1 MKVTA
6 MFSTAKASKLV
17 KSTLLAAPL
26 ALAPAVS
33 SVLMQSLELDG
44 FQSGVVYA
52 QEQQA
57 EQKPKYK
64 TRKTPALREKVFK
77 QLAKVQELTNPDTE
91 KKPDAKPNFPE
102 ALKVLDKI
110 SAGTTK
116 GKWNQYELAQLYNYY
131 GFVYYTLENYPEAIK
146 YYKLVVAQSPH
157 IPEGLEVGTLYTIAQ
172 LYFVQEDYKNAIVNL
187 KKWMELSPIVG
198 ADAYIL
204 LGQAYY
210 QMNDM
215 KQALT
220 NVNIA
225 VKRFEDKG
233 KIPKEN
239 WYSLQRALYYDK
251 GDNKTVIA
259 ILEKMVRHYPK
270 ATYYKQLSGMFGAV
284 GREKDQLH
292 MLDAAYQMGAVTK
305 EKELLNLA
313 YLYMGEDY
321 PYRAARLV
329 DKGIK
334 DDNIEATS
342 KNLELLAT
350 AWRLAQEV
358 KKSIPEMEK
367 AAKKSDK
374 GDLYARLAGIYLDND
389 MHKKALDA
397 GATAIKR
404 GGIKRIDQLQ
414 IVLGMA
420 NANQKKYSKAIKA
433 FKEAAK
439 DKRSKKFALQW
450 IQYCESEIKREK
462 QLAAK

>member
-1 MKVTA
+1 MNMKAVFLKPA
-6 MFSTAKASKLV
+6 FSRLV
-17 KSTLLAAPL
+17 KRTLLAVPL
-26 ALAPAVS
+26 AAAPAVT
-33 SVLMQSLELDG
+33 SVMMQAVDVDG

-52 QEQQA
+52 QEEKAA
-57 EQKPKYK
+57 EKPKYK

-77 QLAKVQELTNPDTE
+77 QLAKVQELTSPE
-91 KKPDAKPNFPE
+91 EEGAKPNFPE
-102 ALKVLDKI
+102 ALKVLKDI
-110 SAGTTK
+110 ESGAS
-116 GKWNQYELAQLYNYY
+116 KWNQYEMAQLYNYY
-131 GFVYYTLENYPEAIK
+131 GFVYYTLENFKEAIK

-172 LYFVQEDYKNAIVNL
+172 LYFVQEDYRNAITTL

-204 LGQAYY
+204 LGQGYY
-210 QMNDM
+210 QINDM

-225 VKRFEDKG
+225 VKQYEDKG

-251 GDNKTVIA
+251 GDNKTVIK
-259 ILEKMVRHYPK
+259 ILEKLIRHYPK
-270 ATYYKQLSGMFGAV
+270 GTYWKQLSGMYGTV

-292 MLDAAYQMGAVTK
+292 SLDAAYLMGALNK

-321 PYRAARLV
+321 PYRAAKLV

-334 DDNIEATS
+334 DKIIEPTS

-350 AWRLAQEV
+350 AWRLAQEM
-358 KKSIPEMEK
+358 KKSIPEMAK
-367 AAKKSDK
+367 AAKKSEK

-389 MHKKALDA
+389 QYKKALDA
-397 GATAIKR
+397 ADVALERK
-404 GGIKRIDQLQ
+404 GIKRPDQLY
-414 IVLGMA
+414 IVMGMA
-420 NANQKKYSKAIKA
+420 RANLGNYADAIKA

-450 IQYCESEIKREK
+450 IQFAESELKRER
-462 QLAAK
+462 QLSKT